1 MVSKI
6 MAKKKKLNK
15 KHLKQVMNKS
25 KSIQIEKQNKA
36 DKRRQDEIQQAFKI
50 ISDKITL

>member
-1 MVSKI
+1 

-15 KHLKQVMNKS
+15 KHLKQVLNKS
-25 KSIQIEKQNKA
+25 SSIKVEKQNKI
-36 DKRRQDEIQQAFKI
+36 DRQRQDEIQQAFKI